1 MKRLGFI
8 LMSALFMI
16 STSVLAA
23 DGLISIKSPYSAQQT
38 MIKLENAVKAKGLK
52 IFIKVDHTA
61 GAKSVGQT
69 LRPTSVLIFGNPKG
83 GTPFM
88 RCAQTIGIDMP
99 LKALVWKDK
108 NSQVWLSYNDP
119 AYIGKRHHAENC
131 PAIEK
136 ISNVLDQIG
145 HTVTSRAP

>member
-1 MKRLGFI
+1 MLRLRLI
-8 LMSALFMI
+8 LLSMLLTLSSSAL
-16 STSVLAA
+16 AA
-23 DGLISIKSPYSAQQT
+23 EGLISIKSPYSAGQT
-38 MIKLENAVKAKGLK
+38 MQKLEDAVKAKGLK

-88 RCAQTIGIDMP
+88 RCSQTIGIDMP

-108 NSQVWLSYNDP
+108 NSQVWLSYNAPD
-119 AYIGKRHHAENC
+119 YIGKRHQAGNC
-131 PAIEK
+131 PAIAK
-136 ISNVLDQIG
+136 ISNVLDQIS
-145 HTVTSRAP
+145 HTVTSRTP